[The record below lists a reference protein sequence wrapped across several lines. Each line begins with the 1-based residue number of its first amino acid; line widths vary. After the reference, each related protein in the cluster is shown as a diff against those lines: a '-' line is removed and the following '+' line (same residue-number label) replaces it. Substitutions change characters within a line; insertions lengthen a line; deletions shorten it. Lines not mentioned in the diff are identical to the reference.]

1 MADFSTTT
9 EVKYPDGTV
18 QTTTTTMAAKS
29 KWAPWHDDNI
39 ILLTDSY
46 KLTHYKQYPPGTE
59 TVYSYFESRGSGE
72 DLKNIKDMCFFG
84 LQYFLKRYLV
94 GPVRNPR
101 SPSQPLHQK
110 ATAHFSVRPRC
121 FAGGRAHPPPPPR
134 PAGGDGGE
142 DRAGQGV
149 HGGAHGQC

>member
-1 MADFSTTT
+1 MAEFSTTT

-59 TVYSYFESRGSGE
+59 TVYSYFESRGSSE

-84 LQYFLKRYLV
+84 LQYFIKRYLT
-94 GPVRNPR
+94 GPVPAFASRPSVAPLWR
-101 SPSQPLHQK
+101 LHHTARSSASPS
-110 ATAHFSVRPRC
+110 
-121 FAGGRAHPPPPPR
+121 
-134 PAGGDGGE
+134 
-142 DRAGQGV
+142 
-149 HGGAHGQC
+149 